1 MKNFYL
7 LAAVCVSGCV
17 SIDVPGLVT
26 DTAKVTKD
34 AYKSIT
40 ESKADSAAASH
51 NYLAH
56 SYIGKE
62 TQAVAEIKKIC
73 VTEASQKL
81 NQMAGKEVAYSVIE
95 ADIITL
101 NNIVAAN
108 CKLAIEK

>member
-1 MKNFYL
+1 MKIFYV
-7 LAAVCVSGCV
+7 LAVVCLSGCV

-40 ESKADSAAASH
+40 ETKAEAAAASH
-51 NYLAH
+51 HYIAH
-56 SYIGKE
+56 SYVGKE
-62 TQAVAEIKKIC
+62 TQAVAEIKQTC

-81 NQMAGKEVAYSVIE
+81 NQMAGKVVAYSVIE
-95 ADIITL
+95 TDIITL